1 MLRYAIYCDV
11 PKTWRETWYKVSL
24 YTDAFLFSA
33 MAEANGLFAIYWAVL
48 MQIPPT
54 LYKI

>member
-1 MLRYAIYCDV
+1 MVQRLTLQR
-11 PKTWRETWYKVSL
+11 RL
-24 YTDAFLFSA
+24 FLFSA
-33 MAEANGLFAIYWAVL
+33 MAEANGLFAIYWAVF

>member
-1 MLRYAIYCDV
+1 MSR
-11 PKTWRETWYKVSL
+11 KRGEKHGTTSHFTETP
-24 YTDAFLFSA
+24 FLFSA
-33 MAEANGLFAIYWAVL
+33 MAEANGLFATYWAVL